1 MWQVYCWIFVL
12 RFLWDGHIL
21 FINFVALTEAK
32 PHGHDQTQIMV
43 ATGYFWWWECS
54 PSPTGQLSSALS
66 WAAPSQSGTDQLTF
80 TFLYRYMGIRE
91 VSFLTSRHQVVTLEK
106 KTKDKKVPQLGSWN
120 VSTMCPTINEHLQSI
135 SDCWISWPKNY
146 KSAFTNK
153 EVYWTLKI
161 MQIGAC
167 YLVL

>member
-91 VSFLTSRHQVVTLEK
+91 VSFLTSRHQVGTLEK
-106 KTKDKKVPQLGSWN
+106 YKAHKGSPAWQLECQHY
-120 VSTMCPTINEHLQSI
+120 VSHNQ
-135 SDCWISWPKNY
+135 
-146 KSAFTNK
+146 
-153 EVYWTLKI
+153 WTLVVDIWLLDLLTIELQK
-161 MQIGAC
+161 C
-167 YLVL
+167 FR